1 MTNFGKMLQPL
12 LDAEQRSPGPTP
24 EVVEDCWNRISADF
38 QRGMLPALD
47 VPPPSPAH
55 GTSLWLVVGLLGAGL
70 LTAALYTFRPS
81 DPALTTELSRAD
93 PVLPVPDRST
103 PIVPSPPLPVTP
115 EPAARPSAATAPEEP
130 RKDPNPVS
138 PVAKPRTNGRASSPA
153 IVEEDTFA
161 AELRLLAQ
169 GQAALSRH
177 DHAEALRIADQYQN
191 TYPKGQFTED
201 NDALRVVTL
210 CESAARKRFDAARRF
225 LRAHPRSIHAA
236 RMRDACALSGD
247 DL

>member
-24 EVVEDCWNRISADF
+24 EAVEDCWSRIAADF
-38 QRGMLPALD
+38 QSGTLPALD
-47 VPPPSPAH
+47 VPPPSPAR
-55 GTSLWLVVGLLGAGL
+55 GTSLWFVLGLLGAGL
-70 LTAALYTFRPS
+70 LTAALYTLRWS
-81 DPALTTELSRAD
+81 DPALTTELSNAD
-93 PVLPVPDRST
+93 TVLPVPDRPT
-103 PIVPSPPLPVTP
+103 PVVPSPPLPVTP
-115 EPAARPSAATAPEEP
+115 APAAAMVPEEP
-130 RKDPNPVS
+130 RQDPNPVP
-138 PVAKPRTNGRASSPA
+138 PVAKPRTNVRASSLP
-153 IVEEDTFA
+153 IVEQDTFA

-177 DHAEALRIADQYQN
+177 DHAEALRIADLYQK

-201 NDALRVVTL
+201 KDALRVVTL

-236 RMRDACALSGD
+236 RVRDACALPDD